1 VSAPQSDPTEHSAG
15 YELALIAQDVR
26 RLVDGQYR
34 IEKFITGNGDP
45 SSGLLFQVA
54 ELKRQA
60 REKEEADKA
69 RNARVN
75 TAIGA
80 AIAAAI
86 TALVGLGIK
95 FVASGTTAQAQ
106 HTQKDR

>member
-1 VSAPQSDPTEHSAG
+1 MSIPQHDPTEHTAG

-45 SSGLLFQVA
+45 TSGLLFQVA

-69 RNARVN
+69 RNARMN
-75 TAIGA
+75 AMATA
-80 AIAAAI
+80 AIAASI
-86 TALVGLGIK
+86 TALIGLGVK
-95 FVASGTTAQAQ
+95 VFASGSPAHASQQGT
-106 HTQKDR
+106 K

>member
-1 VSAPQSDPTEHSAG
+1 MPVDTFIPT
-15 YELALIAQDVR
+15 
-26 RLVDGQYR
+26 
-34 IEKFITGNGDP
+34 
-45 SSGLLFQVA
+45 
-54 ELKRQA
+54 
-60 REKEEADKA
+60 
-69 RNARVN
+69 
-75 TAIGA
+75 A

>member
-1 VSAPQSDPTEHSAG
+1 MRAPQIETTEANAG
-15 YELALIAQDVR
+15 YELAIIAQDVR
-26 RLVDGQYR
+26 RLIEGQYR
-34 IEKFITGNGDP
+34 IEKFLTGNGDP

-60 REKEEADKA
+60 REKEETDKA

-86 TALVGLGIK
+86 TALVGLGVK
-95 FVASGTTAQAQ
+95 VVASGTTAQAQ